1 MQAQAAGSAQE
12 QQALAG
18 AFSGSAPYARIPA
31 DPALLR
37 AWQRLERTASL
48 PTQTHA
54 FVAALA
60 VTLLAGSSIEIFT
73 APGLEGIGALLPL
86 CRAPG
91 SFAPWRMVGA
101 REVFEP
107 IDGLYEDAT
116 AARALAAR
124 LTGQPRPLWFE
135 RVPAE
140 SPLLPAMRDAMKGKG
155 LLSIRPAVP
164 CPTITLDESW
174 HEPESRFN
182 SGRRSDFRRAARK
195 AEQMGKVSYQIFA
208 PGPESFDALFNEA
221 LAVELCSWKKEAGTA
236 IASERAKEDFFRT
249 YFRAACASGEF
260 RLSFLRI
267 DGRAAAMQMA
277 VVRGGRYWLFKIGFD
292 EAFCKCSPGTLLM
305 LHTLG
310 WAARE
315 GLFSYELMGGVEP
328 WIAEFW
334 TRDQRETV
342 QLRAYPYSI
351 AGMGALAAE
360 ASRWLARRALR
371 VLR

>member
-1 MQAQAAGSAQE
+1 MQAQAAGPVQG

-18 AFSGSAPYARIPA
+18 ISSGSWPLARIA
-31 DPALLR
+31 SDPALMR
-37 AWQRLERTASL
+37 EWERLEHSAPL
-48 PTQTHA
+48 PTQAYA

-60 VTLLAGSSIEIFT
+60 VTLLAGTSIEIFT
-73 APGLEGIGALLPL
+73 APGLEGIGALLPV

-91 SFAPWRMVGA
+91 RFAPWRMAGA

-107 IDGLYEDAT
+107 IDALCENAA
-116 AARALAAR
+116 AARALAER
-124 LTGQPRPLWFE
+124 LAGQPRALWFE

-140 SPLLPAMRDAMKGKG
+140 SPLIPAMKAAMKGKG
-155 LLSIRPAVP
+155 VLSARPAVP
-164 CPTITLDESW
+164 CPTIALDKSW

-195 AEQMGKVSYQIFA
+195 AEQMGKVSYEVLSPA
-208 PGPESFDALFNEA
+208 PESFDALFDEA
-221 LAVELCSWKKEAGTA
+221 VAVELCGWKKEAGTA
-236 IASERAKEDFFRT
+236 IASQRAKEDFFRT
-249 YFRAACASGEF
+249 YFRAACASGEL

-277 VVRGGRYWLFKIGFD
+277 VIRGGRYWLFKIGFD

-310 WAARE
+310 WAARA
-315 GLFSYELMGGVEP
+315 GLTSYELMGGVEP

-334 TRDQRETV
+334 TRDQRDTV

-360 ASRWLARRALR
+360 AGRWLARRAAR
-371 VLR
+371 AVR